1 MIESLPS
8 ILYHQN
14 LSSTFYHL
22 SSINLLMSELD
33 IATVSKRSVTGV
45 FAFVS
50 RSFLIQ
56 VINFARDFVLAILL
70 LPTVY
75 GVYYIV
81 ESFIAII
88 SYFSD
93 IGFAG
98 ALIQKKEAI
107 TDEELRTSFTVQL
120 VLTLCIVGLVL
131 FSAPHIATFFNF
143 PKDGVL
149 LLQAFVIAFFLSS
162 LKTIPSVLLER
173 NLEFG
178 KFVIPQ
184 VVETIFYTVTVLVLA
199 LKGFGIN
206 SFTYAVLVRGAAG
219 LITMYLIKPWKIGFA
234 FSRPA
239 LSQLLRFGVPFQ
251 LNSLLALVKDN
262 LLIIFLGKVL
272 PFSELGYIS
281 FAQKWAFTP
290 LRLVMD
296 NIIRV
301 TFSSFSRLQHD
312 AKSLGI
318 AFEKSLTAGTML
330 IFPSLIGLL
339 IIMPYFMTLIPRY
352 EKWEPSYLSLIYFAI
367 NAALAAVL
375 VPLTNL
381 LNATGRI
388 KITLSFMILWTI
400 LTWVLTPV
408 FLSNFGFSGFPLVT
422 ALINLSVIPVVFI
435 AKQYIPFNA
444 FRAIRTPLIASVAMG
459 SVLYLMTQTLPE
471 NFMTVALLIAVG
483 IGVYACT
490 LLALDKE
497 QILSDIQFIKNAL
510 VKKP

>member
-352 EKWEPSYLSLIYFAI
+352 EKWEPS
-367 NAALAAVL
+367 
-375 VPLTNL
+375 
-381 LNATGRI
+381 GRI